1 MSDPH
6 WNLDELRQQ
15 IDKIDDKLHDLLMRR
30 ADLVGSVGA
39 VKKGERIPALRPGR
53 EAQILRRLMARHDG
67 PFPRTLVARI
77 WRELLSGTIG
87 MQADFSVAV
96 YAPAVA
102 PGFWDLAR
110 DHYGSFTPMTAHSTA
125 SQVLRAVTEGN
136 ASVGVLAWP
145 QEGDREAWWPQLVSS
160 DPNVPKVIARLPF
173 AGPGNARMNGVDALA
188 IGRGELEDTGSDRSL
203 LVLEVSSEM
212 SRGRL
217 LSALKAG
224 GFEPAFIAA
233 VEQRPGAS
241 VNLLEVEGVVEPGD
255 ARLAAALAPLDTA
268 VDRVSSVGGYAC
280 PLTAQELAGR
290 RKGLAKKRG

>member
-6 WNLDELRQQ
+6 WNLDDLRQQ

-30 ADLVGSVGA
+30 AELIASVSVA
-39 VKKGERIPALRPGR
+39 KKGERIPALRPGR
-53 EAQILRRLMARHDG
+53 EASILRRLMARHDG
-67 PFPRTLVARI
+67 PFPRPLVARI

-87 MQADFSVAV
+87 MQVDFSVAV

-125 SQVLRAVTEGN
+125 SQVLRAVTEGG
-136 ASVGVLAWP
+136 ASVGVLSWP
-145 QEGDREAWWPQLVSS
+145 QDGDREAWWPQLVGS
-160 DPNVPKVIARLPF
+160 DPATPKVIARLPF

-188 IGRGELEDTGSDRSL
+188 IGRGELEETGSDRSL
-203 LVLEVSSEM
+203 LVLEVSAEM

-217 LSALKAG
+217 LTALKTG

-233 VEQRPGAS
+233 MEQRPGTGI
-241 VNLLEVEGVVEPGD
+241 NLVEVEGVVAPGD
-255 ARLAAALAPLDTA
+255 ARLQAALAPLEAA
-268 VDRVSSVGGYAC
+268 VDRVSSIGGYAS
-280 PLTAQELAGR
+280 PLTAAELAGR
-290 RKGLAKKRG
+290 RKGQAKKRG

>member
-6 WNLDELRQQ
+6 WNLDELRQK

-30 ADLVGSVGA
+30 AELVESVGA
-39 VKKGERIPALRPGR
+39 VKKGDRIPALRPGR
-53 EAQILRRLMARHDG
+53 EAMILRRLMARHDG

-77 WRELLSGTIG
+77 WRELMSGTIA
-87 MQADFSVAV
+87 MQVDFSVAV

-136 ASVGVLAWP
+136 ASVGVLPWP
-145 QEGDREAWWPQLVSS
+145 QDGDREAWWPQLVAT
-160 DPNVPKVIARLPF
+160 DPATPKVIARLPF

-188 IGRGELEDTGSDRSL
+188 IGRGALEDTGSDRSL

-217 LSALKAG
+217 LTALKTG
-224 GFEPAFIAA
+224 GFEPAFVAA
-233 VEQRPGAS
+233 VEQRPGVAI
-241 VNLLEVEGVVEPGD
+241 NLLEVDGAVPPDD
-255 ARLAAALAPLDTA
+255 ARLAAALAPLDAA
-268 VDRVSSVGGYAC
+268 VHRVSSIGGYAC

-290 RKGLAKKRG
+290 RKGPAKKQG